1 MEIGLTDVITGG
13 GGGGVDT
20 GFLAVCCMFKYII
33 RVFIVV
39 FVFRYFTED
48 PELTEIF
55 LDNRTES
62 IVIAI

>member
-1 MEIGLTDVITGG
+1 M
-13 GGGGVDT
+13 
-20 GFLAVCCMFKYII
+20 CCMFKYII

-39 FVFRYFTED
+39 FVFWYFTED

-62 IVIAI
+62 IVIAT